1 MRYII
6 SFCRTLNFNNEPLLI
21 GGLHK
26 ADPVLERPGQIHSDD
41 FVGCMHSLTINGRL
55 LNLTNPLHSFGI
67 EANCARSEKGAC
79 SKADLCG
86 SGECQDTWKAHLCKC
101 DGTVISTDCSV
112 SLQAISVGENGFL
125 FYKISEKHR
134 RMQLLDTFYNGNTFW
149 EKVHNKANVKVNV
162 KVNNPAKTLTF
173 FFRTHRKNGILFYA
187 ATEKYFTLIEL
198 LDGKVTY
205 ISKQNTV
212 VNMTKADQKEVSD
225 GAWHNI
231 TLISIGR
238 SIRLLVDNINVGE
251 ELDPAGVHDFL
262 DPYLTVISL
271 GGVKSDWL
279 TSTNQNKFEGCLANF
294 TINNE
299 IQPFSGNGSIF
310 KQVIRT
316 GKILNGC
323 HSTFGVGSTQNPDP
337 LRIGITLVIVFFII
351 LLVAISVSIIFYR
364 LRKQKKE
371 KSSGTGSKNNT
382 AISKQ
387 NGGPAMLNAP
397 NLIAGT
403 NDSMINRN
411 LHSNDTSLNSYMSD
425 NADITRNVGHIVGP
439 ELLSKKYKD
448 REIMNID
455 HPRPQRPDIIEREV
469 VGKSP
474 ALREDHHPPPPPST
488 NTSHHHDLPSG
499 IDLNSEVPEHYDL
512 ENASS
517 IAPSDIDIVYHYK
530 GFREAAGAR
539 KYKATPPPLAG
550 YHHKH
555 QNAQHRHSPHHPSGF
570 PSRVLPQAAQPPSQ
584 PRQHQTTPLA
594 RLSPSSE
601 LSQQPRILTLHDISG
616 KPLQSALLATTS
628 SSGGVGKDAL
638 HSNSERSLNSP
649 VMSQL
654 SGQSSSAGRKTPSA
668 PPQVPQVVSV
678 GSSAVGLT
686 AEEIE
691 RINARQRT
699 SSLVSTL
706 DAVSSSSEAPRG
718 TGVGHHMSH
727 RHHSPPDDNR
737 SSTGSDD
744 ESGND
749 SFTCSEIEYDN
760 TSINAD
766 KLEDARR
773 QNISNAANTKKPI
786 LPPPYESFD
795 SSFRGSLSTLVAS
808 DDDLAP
814 HVSSVLYRQ
823 ANGSP
828 SSAALGWD
836 HLFSWG
842 NFESMIGVFKDIA
855 ELPDSV
861 NGRMSSSLRLQNGT
875 PKPSEEYV

>member
-1 MRYII
+1 M
-6 SFCRTLNFNNEPLLI
+6 NFNNEPLLI

-26 ADPVLERPGQIHSDD
+26 ADPVLERPGQVHSDD
-41 FVGCMHSLTINGRL
+41 FVGCMHSITINGRL
-55 LNLTNPLHSFGI
+55 LNLTTPLRTHGVDP
-67 EANCARSEKGAC
+67 NCDRSEKGAC
-79 SKADLCG
+79 YKKDICG
-86 SGECQDTWKAHLCKC
+86 AGECLDRWKSNFCKC
-101 DGTVISTDCSV
+101 DENSISPDCSA
-112 SLQAISVGENGFL
+112 SLLAISVSENAFIT
-125 FYKISEKHR
+125 YTISEKHK
-134 RMQLLDTFYNGNTFW
+134 RMQLLESFYGGNTGW
-149 EKVHNKANVKVNV
+149 DKKTNKLAMKTGSKSNG
-162 KVNNPAKTLTF
+162 PAKTLSF
-173 FFRTHRKNGILFYA
+173 SFRTHRKDGLVFYA
-187 ATEKYFTLIEL
+187 ATDKYYTLIEL
-198 LDGKVTY
+198 LAGKVSYT
-205 ISKQNTV
+205 SKQNSI
-212 VNMTKADQKEVSD
+212 VNMTQTEQDDVSD
-225 GAWHNI
+225 GNWHTV
-231 TLISIGR
+231 TLFSLGR
-238 SIRLLVDNINVGE
+238 SIRLMVDNKNVGE
-251 ELDPAGVHDFL
+251 ELDTAGVHDFL
-262 DPYLTVISL
+262 DPYLTTIAL
-271 GGVKSDWL
+271 GGVKSEWL
-279 TSTNQNKFEGCLANF
+279 PGSSYNKFEGCLANF
-294 TINNE
+294 SVNNE
-299 IQPFSGNGSIF
+299 VQPFTGNGSIF
-310 KQVIRT
+310 KEATRM
-316 GKILNGC
+316 GKILSGC
-323 HSTFGVGSTQNPDP
+323 HSAFGVGMAQNPDP
-337 LRIGITLVIVFFII
+337 LSIGITLVIVFFII
-351 LLVAISVSIIFYR
+351 LIVAILVSFIVFR

-371 KSSGTGSKNNT
+371 KGSTSKTG
-382 AISKQ
+382 IGPSKQ

-403 NDSMINRN
+403 NDTLIGRSIHANETN
-411 LHSNDTSLNSYMSD
+411 LNSYMSD
-425 NADITRNVGHIVGP
+425 NADIMRNVGHIVGP

-455 HPRPQRPDIIEREV
+455 PPRPQRPDIIEREV

-488 NTSHHHDLPSG
+488 NTSHHTHDHPSG
-499 IDLNSEVPEHYDL
+499 MDLNSEVPEHYDL

-530 GFREAAGAR
+530 GFREAGGVR
-539 KYKATPPPLAG
+539 KYKATPPPIAG

-555 QNAQHRHSPHHPSGF
+555 QTPPHRHSPHHSSGY
-570 PSRVLPQAAQPPSQ
+570 PPRVLPQASQPPPQ

-678 GSSAVGLT
+678 GTGAVGLT

-691 RINARQRT
+691 RMNARQRT

-718 TGVGHHMSH
+718 VGVGHHMSH
-727 RHHSPPDDNR
+727 RHHSPPVDHR
-737 SSTGSDD
+737 SSSGSDD

-760 TSINAD
+760 NSINAD
-766 KLEDARR
+766 KSEDVRR
-773 QNISNAANTKKPI
+773 QNISSGSNTKKPI

-814 HVSSVLYRQ
+814 HVGSALYRQ

-828 SSAALGWD
+828 APATLGWD
-836 HLFSWG
+836 YLLNWG
-842 NFESMIGVFKDIA
+842 PNFESMIGVFKDIA

-861 NGRMSSSLRLQNGT
+861 NGRMSSSLRLPNGT

>member
-1 MRYII
+1 MLIMYYVFI
-6 SFCRTLNFNNEPLLI
+6 CRTLNFNGELLLV

-26 ADPVLERPGQIHSDD
+26 ADPVLERPGQIHTDD
-41 FVGCMHSLTINGRL
+41 FIGCIHSITINGRL
-55 LNLTNPLHSFGI
+55 LNLTNPIESRGV
-67 EANCARSEKGAC
+67 EANCGRTEKGAC
-79 SKADLCG
+79 YKKDVCG
-86 SGECQDTWKAHLCKC
+86 NGECLDRWKANYCKC
-101 DGTVISTDCSV
+101 ENNVLSPDCST
-112 SLQAISVGENGFL
+112 SFQPISVGGNGFV
-125 FYKISEKHR
+125 YYTITEKHR
-134 RMQLLDTFYNGNTFW
+134 RMQLLDSFYDDMDWSKRTRKPS
-149 EKVHNKANVKVNV
+149 EKYA
-162 KVNNPAKTLTF
+162 NPAKRLSF
-173 FFRTHRKNGILFYA
+173 LFRTYRKDGLLFYS
-187 ATEKYFTLIEL
+187 ATDKYYTLIEL
-198 LDGKVTY
+198 LNGKIIYT
-205 ISKQNTV
+205 SKQNTI
-212 VNMTKADQKEVSD
+212 VNMTQLEQVDVSD
-225 GAWHNI
+225 GSWHSV
-231 TLISIGR
+231 TLHSLGR
-238 SIRLLVDNINVGE
+238 SIRLMVDNANVGE
-251 ELDPAGVHDFL
+251 ELDAAGVHDFL
-262 DPYLTVISL
+262 DPYLTVISF
-271 GGVKSDWL
+271 GGVKTENLPLS
-279 TSTNQNKFEGCLANF
+279 SNNNFEGCLANF

-299 IQPFSGNGSIF
+299 IQPFTGNGSIF
-310 KQVIRT
+310 KEIIRQ

-323 HSTFGVGSTQNPDP
+323 HSSFGVGLAQSPDP
-337 LRIGITLVIVFFII
+337 LSIGITLVIVFFII
-351 LLVAISVSIIFYR
+351 LIVAILVSFVVFR

-371 KSSGTGSKNNT
+371 KGTIPTSKG
-382 AISKQ
+382 IMHSKQ

-403 NDSMINRN
+403 NDSLMNRN
-411 LHSNDTSLNSYMSD
+411 LHSNETSLNSYMSE
-425 NADITRNVGHIVGP
+425 NADIMRNVGHIVGP

-455 HPRPQRPDIIEREV
+455 LSRPQRPDIIEREV

-488 NTSHHHDLPSG
+488 NNSHHTHDHPSG
-499 IDLNSEVPEHYDL
+499 MDLNSDIPEHYDL

-530 GFREAAGAR
+530 GFREAAGIR
-539 KYKATPPPLAG
+539 KYKATPPPIAG

-555 QNAQHRHSPHHPSGF
+555 QAPQHRHSPHHAGYP
-570 PSRVLPQAAQPPSQ
+570 PRVLPQPSQPPSQ

-654 SGQSSSAGRKTPSA
+654 SGQSSSAGRKTPNA

-678 GSSAVGLT
+678 GSGAVGLT

-691 RINARQRT
+691 RMNARQRT

-718 TGVGHHMSH
+718 GGVGHHMSH
-727 RHHSPPDDNR
+727 RHHSPPVDNR

-749 SFTCSEIEYDN
+749 SFTCSEVEYDN
-760 TSINAD
+760 NSINAD
-766 KLEDARR
+766 KPEGVRR
-773 QNISNAANTKKPI
+773 PNVSSGNNSKKPI

-814 HVSSVLYRQ
+814 HVGSALYRQ

-828 SSAALGWD
+828 APATLGWD
-836 HLFSWG
+836 YLLNWG
-842 NFESMIGVFKDIA
+842 PNFESMIGVFKDIA

-861 NGRMSSSLRLQNGT
+861 NGRLSSSLRLPNGT